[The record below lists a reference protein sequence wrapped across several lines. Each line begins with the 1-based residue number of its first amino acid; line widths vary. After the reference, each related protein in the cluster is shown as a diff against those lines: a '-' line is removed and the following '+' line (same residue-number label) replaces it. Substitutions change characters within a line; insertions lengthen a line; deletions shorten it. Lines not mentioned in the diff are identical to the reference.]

1 MANEIL
7 LVEDN
12 AAIARS
18 LKESLEDE
26 AYAVDV
32 VHDGSEG
39 YRTAVADDYDV
50 IIYTWKY
57 CQIAINY

>member
-26 AYAVDV
+26 SYAVDV
-32 VHDGSEG
+32 VHDGNEG
-39 YRTAVADDYDV
+39 YRIAVVDDYDV
-50 IIYTWKY
+50 IIYAWKH
-57 CQIAINY
+57 CRITINY

>member
-1 MANEIL
+1 MRIL
-7 LVEDN
+7 LVEDD

-39 YRTAVADDYDV
+39 YRTAS
-50 IIYTWKY
+50 
-57 CQIAINY
+57 

>member
-1 MANEIL
+1 MRIL

-18 LKESLEDE
+18 LKEGLEDE
-26 AYAVDV
+26 VYAVDV

-39 YRTAVADDYDV
+39 YRTAS
-50 IIYTWKY
+50 
-57 CQIAINY
+57 

>member
-26 AYAVDV
+26 SYAVDV
-32 VHDGSEG
+32 VHDGNEG
-39 YRTAVADDYDV
+39 YRTAADDYDV
-50 IIYTWKY
+50 IIYVWKH